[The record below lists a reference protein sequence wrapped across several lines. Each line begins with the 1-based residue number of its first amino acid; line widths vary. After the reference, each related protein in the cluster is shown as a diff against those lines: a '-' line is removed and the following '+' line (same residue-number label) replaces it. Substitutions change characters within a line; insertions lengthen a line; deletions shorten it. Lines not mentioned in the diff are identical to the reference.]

1 LPLEYVNDASHDQDP
16 LASYGRM
23 NYAKL
28 KAVSR
33 KYDPGQVFQ
42 RLSNGGFLL
51 RDADEEGLEW
61 VSTHWRGAS
70 QVAMEHRP
78 DFGF

>member
-1 LPLEYVNDASHDQDP
+1 VNDASQDQDP
-16 LASYGRM
+16 MPSYGRT

-33 KYDPGQVFQ
+33 IYDPAQVFQ

-51 RDADEEGLEW
+51 RGADEEEW
-61 VSTHWRGAS
+61 VPRNWRGMS
-70 QVAMEHRP
+70 EVVTEYHLQ
-78 DFGF
+78 FGF